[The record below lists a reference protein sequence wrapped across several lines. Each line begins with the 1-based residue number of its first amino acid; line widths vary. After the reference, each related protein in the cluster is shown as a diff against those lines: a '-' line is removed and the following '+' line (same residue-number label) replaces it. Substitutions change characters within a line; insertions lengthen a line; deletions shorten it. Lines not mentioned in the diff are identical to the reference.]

1 MVKTNNGKIKIIM
14 ATVWEGIDT
23 EKKPTLKLDGKKVI
37 VENVSVYDVSIP
49 MSYRREVIYHFSNED
64 EAAEYY
70 YKKR

>member
-1 MVKTNNGKIKIIM
+1 LTQK
-14 ATVWEGIDT
+14 
-23 EKKPTLKLDGKKVI
+23 KKPTLKLDGKKVI
-37 VENVSVYDVSIP
+37 VENVSVYDASIP